1 MIRVRQP
8 YKAPKKQQAV
18 DAILHTG
25 ELVVPLDQTKAL
37 NDHLFK
43 RSTQPLPRRLLK
55 DLQRLITTTPML
67 K

>member
-8 YKAPKKQQAV
+8 YKAPKRQQAV
-18 DAILHTG
+18 EAILHTG
-25 ELVVPLDQTKAL
+25 ELVVPLEQTKAL
-37 NDHLFK
+37 NEHLFK
-43 RSTQPLPRRLLK
+43 RSTQPLPPKLLK